1 MNKKPVLF
9 LILLTLF
16 AILTP
21 ACNKSQKH
29 PVVLATVGNKN
40 IYQTEF
46 RERINYI
53 PKIPFTDH
61 QKIKLWA
68 LNSLIAEKLL
78 SISASKKD
86 EGALDEVI
94 EEQHRE
100 SMIEALWNKV
110 VFGNINVADSLLW
123 HYYVKS
129 NKKRIVRFFVFD
141 DSMLA
146 QKVFELWSADDVKI
160 EQQALND
167 TIQFGGM
174 DVVAPLVF
182 NSHLGL
188 VQSPQKVGNKFL
200 LIKPIRE
207 YSQKILSKSAFEQ
220 KKLSIKK
227 RYLQQKKEILL
238 HGFIEKEMINKKY
251 NLNKKVFTYF
261 VKFID
266 RMLYHGNNA
275 SPQTL
280 SIISPEQF
288 KLNPLWEKG
297 VVTFANGE
305 KWDVKKLYQR
315 LLVSP
320 YKVNLKSQKDFR
332 YSVIKSTRRL
342 LDDMLLYQ
350 EARAR
355 ALDTTSFVTWQNSMW
370 ADYYLSEAI
379 LQSGNRNKHQWMVL
393 LDSLKEATP
402 IHINTQIMDT
412 LKINPTKMM
421 VLKTHFPGRTIVPP
435 LRTWWL
441 NIQH

>member
-86 EGALDEVI
+86 EVALDEVI

-200 LIKPIRE
+200 LIKPILE
-207 YSQKILSKSAFEQ
+207 YSQKILSKSAF
-220 KKLSIKK
+220 
-227 RYLQQKKEILL
+227 
-238 HGFIEKEMINKKY
+238 
-251 NLNKKVFTYF
+251 
-261 VKFID
+261 
-266 RMLYHGNNA
+266 
-275 SPQTL
+275 
-280 SIISPEQF
+280 
-288 KLNPLWEKG
+288 
-297 VVTFANGE
+297 
-305 KWDVKKLYQR
+305 
-315 LLVSP
+315 
-320 YKVNLKSQKDFR
+320 
-332 YSVIKSTRRL
+332 
-342 LDDMLLYQ
+342 
-350 EARAR
+350 
-355 ALDTTSFVTWQNSMW
+355 
-370 ADYYLSEAI
+370 
-379 LQSGNRNKHQWMVL
+379 
-393 LDSLKEATP
+393 
-402 IHINTQIMDT
+402 
-412 LKINPTKMM
+412 
-421 VLKTHFPGRTIVPP
+421 
-435 LRTWWL
+435 
-441 NIQH
+441 